1 MTTMAMDPTNRISF
15 RLDGKTVF
23 LSGAAGHLGRA
34 MAFAFADAGAHVIL
48 NGRTRSTLEE
58 LAAEIASGG
67 GAASVAAF
75 DVTDRPSADAF
86 LGGLPRLHV
95 LVNNAISG
103 LGGKDAGAE
112 IDRFRG
118 IVESGLVAS
127 HANIMAAL
135 PGLSAAAAQA
145 GQACVINIASQ
156 WGHVSPDFRMYED
169 SGLAPT
175 PPQYGATK
183 AGLMQLTRYLAVQ
196 LAPQRIRVNS
206 LSPGIFPWP
215 SIVDEQPAFLAR
227 ACDRSPMAR
236 LGEAHELAGPAVFL
250 ASDAASY
257 VTGADLR
264 VDGGWTA
271 R

>member
-1 MTTMAMDPTNRISF
+1 MATAMDQASRFSF

-34 MAFAFADAGAHVIL
+34 MAFAFAQAGAHVIV
-48 NGRTRSTLEE
+48 NGRTAATLEA
-58 LAAEIASGG
+58 LAGAIVSAGG
-67 GAASVAAF
+67 GASVAVF
-75 DVTDRPSADAF
+75 DVTDRAAADAF
-86 LGGLPRLHV
+86 LGGLPMLHV

-103 LGGKDAGAE
+103 LGGKDPGAE
-112 IDRFRG
+112 IDQFRG

-135 PGLSAAAAQA
+135 PSLQAAAAEA
-145 GQACVINIASQ
+145 GQASVINIASQ

-169 SGLAPT
+169 CGLAPT

-206 LSPGIFPWP
+206 VSPGIFPWP
-215 SIVDEQPAFLAR
+215 SIAAEQPAFIAR

-236 LGEAHELAGPAVFL
+236 LGEAHELAGPVVFL
-250 ASDAASY
+250 ASNAASY